1 MQLSYLKPILCNLKF
16 KLPVPIYLF
25 RLDINGVL
33 KYLLKMGSAREWKE
47 HVFLRFFYF
56 IYLFGIC
63 FDVKHW
69 DKSVL
74 TSGMM
79 PQ

>member
-47 HVFLRFFYF
+47 HVFWSFFTLF
-56 IYLFGIC
+56 IYLVF
-63 FDVKHW
+63 
-69 DKSVL
+69 VL
-74 TSGMM
+74 MSSTGTKVFSQVG
-79 PQ
+79 